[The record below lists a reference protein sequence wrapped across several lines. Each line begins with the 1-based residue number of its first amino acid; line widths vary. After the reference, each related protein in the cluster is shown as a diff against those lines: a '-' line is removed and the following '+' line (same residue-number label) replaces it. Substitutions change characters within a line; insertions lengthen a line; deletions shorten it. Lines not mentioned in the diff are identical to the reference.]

1 MAANVEAMK
10 AAASERK
17 APEAVNAQ
25 ARGPSKSK
33 GRRGPSPQERARDDA
48 LVARARRGDQQAF
61 RALYEH
67 YHRRAFATALGVV
80 KDRQD
85 AMDIVQEAF
94 VRVHRHLDRFEGAS
108 AFYTWLYR
116 IVMNL
121 SIDHVRKA
129 SSRVRSV
136 DYDDGIRREGAVVA
150 DGAGGLLPSVGE
162 SNPRRAALRREMR
175 ERIFA
180 ALGDLPEHHR
190 DVIVLRELE
199 HLSYEQIA
207 ERLQIPKGTVMSR
220 LFHARRRMQ
229 AALAAYLDGSLLVEG
244 GS

>member
-1 MAANVEAMK
+1 MK
-10 AAASERK
+10 AVASEREGS
-17 APEAVNAQ
+17 EAVNAS
-25 ARGPSKSK
+25 APPPSKSK
-33 GRRGPSPQERARDDA
+33 GRRGPTPQERARDDE
-48 LVARARRGDQQAF
+48 LIARARQGDQQAF
-61 RALYEH
+61 RSLYDL
-67 YHRRAFATALGVV
+67 YHRRAFAAALGVV

-121 SIDHVRKA
+121 SIDHVRRA
-129 SSRVRSV
+129 SSRVRAV
-136 DYDDGIRREGAVVA
+136 DYDDGIRREGTVAA

-162 SNPRRAALRREMR
+162 SSPSRAALRRELR
-175 ERIFA
+175 ERIFE
-180 ALGDLPEHHR
+180 ALGQLPAHHR

-229 AALAAYLDGSLLVEG
+229 AALADYLDGSLHLEDR
-244 GS
+244 S